1 MVDSIGRSVVWDEIM
16 PSKRKVQRHL
26 NYRKLKGWKPLPPN
40 HAQWAKLVKVA
51 VAPGSARKIKAIVKA
66 RRRRHVLN
74 RKVRAH
80 LRRQH
85 S

>member
-1 MVDSIGRSVVWDEIM
+1 M
-16 PSKRKVQRHL
+16 PSKRKIERHL
-26 NYRKLKGWKPLPPN
+26 SYRKLKGWKPLPFT
-40 HAQWAKLVKVA
+40 HRAWAKLVGMTV
-51 VAPGSARKIKAIVKA
+51 VPGSARKIKALVKA

-74 RKVRAH
+74 RKVRAN